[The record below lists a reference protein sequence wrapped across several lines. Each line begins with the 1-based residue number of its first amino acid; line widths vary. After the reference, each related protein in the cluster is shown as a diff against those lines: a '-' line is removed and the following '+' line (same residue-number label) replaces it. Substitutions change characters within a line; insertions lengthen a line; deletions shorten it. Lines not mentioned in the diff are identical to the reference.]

1 MINVLKFMFFWP
13 IALIQGII
21 LFPIHVVTTIFCN
34 NGHLIELARRRDI
47 VSIQDLIFRGY
58 NVNKK
63 NSFGQTALHG
73 VFFDTAEHS
82 LRPNMAIPVLKILI
96 DAGADVNIVDV
107 RNWSPLLYAIGAD
120 YTKESLYLINTKK
133 ILLNKKFYAGRTALH
148 YAVIKKNVTIIK
160 YLLEKGADPYIS
172 DDQGLI
178 PAQYCQNQI
187 IFDLFK
193 ENRAI

>member
-1 MINVLKFMFFWP
+1 MINVLKLIFFWP
-13 IALIQGII
+13 ITLIQGII

-47 VSIQDLIFRGY
+47 TSIQDLIFRGY
-58 NVNKK
+58 DVNKK

-73 VFFDTAEHS
+73 VFFGKAEHS

-96 DAGADVNIVDV
+96 DAGADVNMVDV
-107 RNWSPLLYAIGAD
+107 RNWSPLLYAIEAG

-133 ILLNKKFYAGRTALH
+133 ILLNKQFYAGQTALH
-148 YAVIKKNVTIIK
+148 CAVIKNNTTIVK

-178 PAQYCQNQI
+178 PAQYCKNQI

-193 ENRAI
+193 ENQAI